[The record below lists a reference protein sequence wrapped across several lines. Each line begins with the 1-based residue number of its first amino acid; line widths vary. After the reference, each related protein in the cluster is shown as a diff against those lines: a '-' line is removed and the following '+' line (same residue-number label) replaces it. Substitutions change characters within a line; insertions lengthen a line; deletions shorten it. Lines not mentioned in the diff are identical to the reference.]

1 MSLNYNIFLHETDKN
16 ALNALKAIPGFTQL
30 LKSYMKAWNEKLFY
44 IQNMSMNVH
53 ITEQQLG
60 KYKEMLIPICKKLDI
75 EVPDLFLQLNPY
87 PNSYTSGDTKPFI
100 VMTSGLLETL
110 PERLIP
116 TVLAHECGHIACHHV
131 LYRTMGQMILNG
143 ALFTL
148 LGQGVSVLL
157 TQPIRAAFYYWM
169 RCSEFSA
176 DRAAILCDGSPDNM
190 MEVCAR
196 LAGFGKG
203 VGEPINMEAFMQQAE
218 EYRHL
223 INENAINKTMEFMA
237 FGYSTHPLNAVRA
250 YEASAWAHS
259 EQFAKARDYYEAY
272 QRGEVL
278 TEVPLFHNEKH
289 YLNRNYQ
296 EVLKELEEQGLKA
309 SLSRTMEKNGPI
321 KEGSVISVSIDDSR
335 DYKEDEWVKTDAK
348 VEVKYYQPLTKE
360 EIALEHPGQ
369 VCMPQ
374 NHIYYIGK
382 DYREVEQEL
391 IGLGL
396 SDTTLIPQKD
406 IKRES
411 DRALHRVSAL
421 RIDGKP
427 KFSKGE
433 WFDTLSDV
441 VIIYHEMV
449 EE

>member
-44 IQNMSMNVH
+44 IQNMSTFVH
-53 ITEQQLG
+53 ITDQQLG
-60 KYKEMLIPICKKLDI
+60 KYQEMLLPICKKLDI

-148 LGQGVSVLL
+148 LGQGVSALL

-203 VGEPINMEAFMQQAE
+203 IGEPINMEAFMKQAE
-218 EYRHL
+218 EYRQL
-223 INENAINKTMEFMA
+223 INENPMNKTMEFMA

-250 YEASAWAHS
+250 YEASAWASS
-259 EQFAKARDYYEAY
+259 EQFIKARNYCEAY
-272 QRGEVL
+272 QRGESSFE
-278 TEVPLFHNEKH
+278 TPLLYNEKH
-289 YLNRNYQ
+289 YLNHNYQ

-309 SLSRTMEKNGPI
+309 GLSRSTEKNTAVR
-321 KEGSVISVSIDDSR
+321 EGGVISVSIDDSHN
-335 DYKEDEWVKTDAK
+335 YKEDDWVRTDAK
-348 VEVKYYQPLTKE
+348 VEVEYYQPLTNE
-360 EIALEHPGQ
+360 EIALQHPGQ
-369 VCMPQ
+369 ICMPQ
-374 NHIYYIGK
+374 NYIYYIGK
-382 DYREVEQEL
+382 DYKEVEREL
-391 IGLGL
+391 MNIGLP
-396 SDTTLIPQKD
+396 DITLIPQKD
-406 IKRES
+406 IRKES

-421 RIDGKP
+421 RIDGKS
-427 KFSKGE
+427 KFSKGS
-433 WFDTLSDV
+433 WFDIMSDV
-441 VIIYHEMV
+441 IIIYHEMAD
-449 EE
+449 

>member
-16 ALNALKAIPGFTQL
+16 ALNALKSIPGFTQL
-30 LKSYMKAWNEKLFY
+30 LKSYMKVWNEKLFY
-44 IQNMSMNVH
+44 IQNMSTLVH
-53 ITEQQLG
+53 ITDQQLG
-60 KYKEMLIPICKKLDI
+60 KYREMLIPVCKKLDI

-148 LGQGVSVLL
+148 LGQGVSALL

-203 VGEPINMEAFMQQAE
+203 IGEPINMEAFMQQAE
-218 EYRHL
+218 EYRQL
-223 INENAINKTMEFMA
+223 INENAMHKTMEFMA

-250 YEASAWAHS
+250 YEASVWANS
-259 EQFAKARDYYEAY
+259 EQFAKVRNYYEAY
-272 QRGEVL
+272 QRGDASFEI
-278 TEVPLFHNEKH
+278 PLFYNEKH
-289 YLNRNYQ
+289 YLNRDHK
-296 EVLKELEEQGLKA
+296 EVVKELEEQGLKA
-309 SLSRTMEKNGPI
+309 VLTRRMEKNGTF
-321 KEGSVISVSIDDSR
+321 KEGGVIGVSIDDSR
-335 DYKEDEWVKTDAK
+335 DYKEEDWVNKNVR
-348 VEVKYYQPLTKE
+348 VEVEYYQPLTEE

-369 VCMPQ
+369 VCMSQ
-374 NHIYYIGK
+374 NYIYYIGK
-382 DYREVEQEL
+382 DYKEVEKEL
-391 IGLGL
+391 MKIGLA
-396 SDTTLIPQKD
+396 DIALIPQKD
-406 IKRES
+406 IRKES

-421 RIDGKP
+421 RIDGKS
-427 KFSKGE
+427 KFSKGD
-433 WFDTLSDV
+433 WFDATSDAI
-441 VIIYHEMV
+441 IIYHEMAD
-449 EE
+449 